1 MRTRFL
7 HKALFAAVLLCL
19 AVGIACSGGE
29 SAAEQTI
36 VPVPSWDELRAVYE
50 YDADIPLN
58 AEFERVNDTEYFSTD
73 HITFDAVD
81 GSRIPAILYL
91 PKTENNEPVPCVLL
105 LHGYGGD
112 KESYGGVLAAFMAP
126 MGIGVMAID
135 ARLHGERAR
144 EDVKLFSDDLQR
156 THDAMM
162 DTVIDNRRALDYL
175 DTRPDIDHDRY
186 LCMGLSMGA
195 ILGSVLGPVDD
206 RIGSAALIV
215 GGGRLDILVM
225 QSDLG
230 DVSKMREAG
239 VTGEMLA
246 EYLTDVEPVNF
257 IGHFAPRELLF
268 VNGRDDDVVTPEC
281 AQYLHEA
288 ADDPKEI
295 VWYNGEH
302 VPPPTVIMMSVGP
315 FIQENL
321 LQ

>member
-1 MRTRFL
+1 MRMRFF
-7 HKALFAAVLLCL
+7 HRPFFAVALLCM
-19 AVGIACSGGE
+19 AVGIACSGGDGV
-29 SAAEQTI
+29 AQQTTAPI
-36 VPVPSWDELRAVYE
+36 PSWDELRGVYG
-50 YDADIPLN
+50 YDADIPL
-58 AEFERVNDTEYFSTD
+58 APEVERVNDTEYFTTD

-81 GSRIPAILYL
+81 GTSVPAILYV
-91 PKTENNEPVPCVLL
+91 PKTEEDSPVPCVLL

-112 KESYGGVLAAFMAP
+112 KESYGSVLAAFMAP

-135 ARLHGERAR
+135 ARLHGERAQ
-144 EDVKLFSDDLQR
+144 EGVKMFSDDLQR

-162 DTVIDNRRALDYL
+162 NTVIDNRRALDYL

-186 LCMGLSMGA
+186 LCMGLSLGA

-206 RIGSAALIV
+206 RIGSAALVV
-215 GGGRLDILVM
+215 GGGRLDVLVM
-225 QSDLG
+225 QSDLS
-230 DVSKMREAG
+230 DVERMREAG
-239 VTGEMLA
+239 VTRQMLA

-281 AQYLHEA
+281 AQYLHEGA
-288 ADDPKEI
+288 GDPKEI
-295 VWYNGEH
+295 VWYNGGH

-315 FIQENL
+315 FIRQNL